1 MTEMTSMTKTELDWT
16 EIDRVLQGFARR
28 RATLDAEELPWLL
41 AAKQARLHER
51 LGYATILEYIERVLG
66 YGPKVALERLR
77 VAEAAAA
84 LPPMAAA
91 LSEGKL
97 CYSAVRELTRVATP
111 GTASAWV
118 AAAEGRTMKEIQEL
132 VSGRRPGTLPSD
144 LPSPEARLRKV
155 TFELTP
161 ATHAQLTKALR
172 NLEAQ
177 AGGHLTEDQAIAAM
191 TSTVLSALAG
201 GPATS
206 VHAIAPADGE
216 RRAPSAA
223 HGRSE
228 LERDAD
234 VVELGAAAL
243 DGPGHGELDGL
254 EPLGRSIRQ
263 RFHGRCAVPG
273 CRATRQLLIHDLHD
287 RPKRRRQDA
296 ASLVL
301 LCRAHV
307 HRVRERL
314 LVITGRS
321 PDALAFHHADGR
333 RYGAPPPHVVTARLD
348 ERATITPRAVAAS

>member
-28 RATLDAEELPWLL
+28 RAALDAEELPWLL

-77 VAEAAAA
+77 VAEATAA

-144 LPSPEARLRKV
+144 VPAPEARLRKV

-161 ATHAQLTKALR
+161 ATHAQFTKALR
-172 NLEAQ
+172 SLEAQ
-177 AGGHLTEDQAIAAM
+177 AGGRLTEDQAIAAM
-191 TSTVLSALAG
+191 AGAVLSALSG
-201 GPATS
+201 GSAS
-206 VHAIAPADGE
+206 SGHAIAAADGE
-216 RRAPSAA
+216 GRAPSAA
-223 HGRSE
+223 HGQRE
-228 LERDAD
+228 RERDAD

-243 DGPGHGELDGL
+243 DGAGELDGL
-254 EPLGRSIRQ
+254 EPLGRSIRK

-287 RPKRRRQDA
+287 RAKRRRQDA
-296 ASLVL
+296 AGLVL

-333 RYGAPPPHVVTARLD
+333 RYGAPPPHVVTAHLD
-348 ERATITPRAVAAS
+348 ESASTKPRAAAAS